1 MSCQSRIQKCHHGNT
16 MMSHYKDD
24 KQMYIQTHTHSH
36 IHKYTYVIH
45 LWTNYMCSL
54 ASQTAF
60 SSFILGQE
68 EKDLVYSPVKNCV
81 TSYPVC
87 GLASET
93 TTCAY
98 TYMTTHIHACSYTH
112 MTTQTRMYTQTH
124 TDTHRHTHTQTQTHR
139 HTHTQ

>member
-1 MSCQSRIQKCHHGNT
+1 

-45 LWTNYMCSL
+45 LWTNYMSSL

-68 EKDLVYSPVKNCV
+68 EKDLVYSSVKNCV

-87 GLASET
+87 SLASET
-93 TTCAY
+93 TIY
-98 TYMTTHIHACSYTH
+98 DHTHTRAYTH
-112 MTTQTRMYTQTH
+112 MTT
-124 TDTHRHTHTQTQTHR
+124 
-139 HTHTQ
+139 